1 MRSKFFVFILTF
13 LYFISSWKFILRIN
27 IVNNFSSGER
37 NFEEL
42 WPDYDFLPASLV
54 EEEDE
59 KSDISVENSEKKQ
72 ETVEDE
78 YS

>member
-1 MRSKFFVFILTF
+1 MKEI
-13 LYFISSWKFILRIN
+13 
-27 IVNNFSSGER
+27 
-37 NFEEL
+37 FEEL